1 MLSPFIQPFSKIWWK
16 GVWQLHWEGQKC
28 QIIAFLPEQRAPI
41 IEYSACK
48 DLSHFSWQPSLF
60 FRSPPTLC
68 SCLYRKWE
76 GSVCRALR
84 TNSVC
89 MGVCRVMEML
99 AAGEKQMREEKKS
112 ASVQVHRARTT
123 LSPLRHVSIIINHSN
138 PLDGTHTHT
147 HKHPFHYR
155 R

>member
-1 MLSPFIQPFSKIWWK
+1 MMLSPFIQPFSKIWWK

-89 MGVCRVMEML
+89 MGVCVCVVWWRCWQLERNKW
-99 AAGEKQMREEKKS
+99 GKRKK
-112 ASVQVHRARTT
+112 RIC
-123 LSPLRHVSIIINHSN
+123 LSPQGKDNTFT
-138 PLDGTHTHT
+138 PQTC
-147 HKHPFHYR
+147 
-155 R
+155 